1 MQKILMFFLL
11 LAVLVG
17 GALAVMI
24 LLELGPYAPPPEEK
38 TAEQLELER
47 EIETTS
53 IKINPFN
60 IPIFQG
66 TQVAGSMQVQFA
78 LEIPKGQEAV
88 INDNMIR
95 LEDAYL
101 RDLYVFLP
109 RLLRNRET
117 LDIIA
122 LKNRLMRVTESII
135 GPDVVENILIQSVA
149 DNPG

>member
-11 LAVLVG
+11 LCILVG
-17 GALAVMI
+17 GILAAMI
-24 LLELGPYAPPPEEK
+24 LLELGPYAPPPPEK
-38 TAEQLELER
+38 TAEDLEVER
-47 EIETTS
+47 EIETTT
-53 IKINPFN
+53 ITIRTFN

-66 TQVAGSMQVQFA
+66 EQVAGSMQVQFA
-78 LEIPKGQEAV
+78 IEVPIGQEEA
-88 INDNMIR
+88 INSQMTR

-109 RLLRNRET
+109 RLLRNRDT

-122 LKNRLMRVTESII
+122 LKNRLIRITEKIV
-135 GPDVVENILIQSVA
+135 GPDIVENILIQSVA

>member
-53 IKINPFN
+53 VKIKPFN

-66 TQVAGSMQVQFA
+66 TQVSGSMQVQFA
-78 LEIPKGQEAV
+78 LEIPKGQEPI

-135 GPDVVENILIQSVA
+135 GTDVVENILIQSVA